1 MYRVSPAAVQR
12 RRSGG
17 AFLARGLN
25 SSVGQ
30 IRSTA
35 LLIYLFRADGSQNF
49 AYSLDVTGRN
59 IPPVKGATWIFQRT
73 VDAEQ
78 LKAHPEALRQV
89 TGRRLKGRQAP
100 NGC

>member
-1 MYRVSPAAVQR
+1 MYRAQQSQR

-30 IRSTA
+30 IRCTA
-35 LLIYLFRADGSQNF
+35 VLIYLFRADDSRRF

-59 IPPVKGATWIFQRT
+59 IPPVKDVTWIFQRT
-73 VDAEQ
+73 VDVEQ
-78 LKAHPEALRQV
+78 LKAHPQALRQ
-89 TGRRLKGRQAP
+89 LQA
-100 NGC
+100 NGFYLLHG